1 MSDPVKNAE
10 IEDVLTS
17 IRKLVADESRA
28 VPPARKPERAK
39 RPERL
44 VLTPEQRVKDETTP
58 PATRAEPVLLTEPLN
73 TPGSGKVNDRPI
85 ETIPGDA
92 RLAEF
97 GTVEGAFPDFD
108 EVEEDIAP
116 PERQDDTRR
125 TELSRLIEEEVAA
138 AFDATEA
145 AMEDGEETGED
156 AAAHQTYTED
166 HDGAEDDN
174 EADVAAVEFRHSH
187 HAGEP
192 AFDTH
197 EPEPEPEHPPQ
208 TLEDKVA
215 ALGRLVAR
223 DASQEF
229 EEERDRPDADDLA
242 RASEP
247 MEWPDPAP
255 YMEAEE
261 ETGAEASNVVNARD
275 AWPPQ
280 KQPPQEPKSPETDL
294 NAPLQDEPRQPS
306 HDLPTESSDDDA
318 PFEID
323 EQILRDLVGDIVR
336 KELQGALGERI
347 TRNVRKL
354 VRREIHRMLVSRE
367 FD

>member
-28 VPPARKPERAK
+28 VPPARKPERPK

-58 PATRAEPVLLTEPLN
+58 PATKAEPVLLTQPLN
-73 TPGSGKVNDRPI
+73 TPGTGQVYDRPI

-116 PERQDDTRR
+116 TERQDDTRR

-145 AMEDGEETGED
+145 AAEDCEETGED
-156 AAAHQTYTED
+156 AAAHQTCTED
-166 HDGAEDDN
+166 HDGAEDGNDA
-174 EADVAAVEFRHSH
+174 EIAAVEFRHSH

-192 AFDTH
+192 AFDT
-197 EPEPEPEHPPQ
+197 PEPDPEREHPPQ

-223 DASQEF
+223 DANQDF

-261 ETGAEASNVVNARD
+261 ETGADASNVVNARD

-280 KQPPQEPKSPETDL
+280 KQPSEEPKSLETDL
-294 NAPLQDEPRQPS
+294 DAPLQDEPRQPS
-306 HDLPTESSDDDA
+306 HDVPMESSNEDA

-323 EQILRDLVGDIVR
+323 EQILRELVGDIVR

>member
-17 IRKLVADESRA
+17 IRKLVADEARP
-28 VPPARKPERAK
+28 VPPARKPDRAQ

-44 VLTPEQRVKDETTP
+44 VLTPEQRVKDDTTP

-73 TPGSGKVNDRPI
+73 TPGAGQVNERPM

-97 GTVEGAFPDFD
+97 GRVEGGFPDFD
-108 EVEEDIAP
+108 EVEEDTTGT
-116 PERQDDTRR
+116 EDRDDTRR

-138 AFDATEA
+138 AFDASEA
-145 AMEDGEETGED
+145 AVEDGKYAGED
-156 AAAHQTYTED
+156 AVAFQADTKD
-166 HDGAEDDN
+166 HDRAEDAD
-174 EADVAAVEFRHSH
+174 EADVAAVEFKHSH
-187 HAGEP
+187 YTGKP
-192 AFDTH
+192 AIETPAPDPV
-197 EPEPEPEHPPQ
+197 PEQPPQ

-223 DASQEF
+223 DANQDF

-242 RASEP
+242 RANEP

-255 YMEAEE
+255 YIEAEE
-261 ETGAEASNVVNARD
+261 ETGTDASNVVNARD

-280 KQPPQEPKSPETDL
+280 EQPPQEPESPQVDVEL
-294 NAPLQDEPRQPS
+294 PIQDDADQPS
-306 HDLPTESSDDDA
+306 HEFSTESPDGDA

-323 EQILRDLVGDIVR
+323 EQILRELVGDIVR

-354 VRREIHRMLVSRE
+354 VRREIHRMLVSRD